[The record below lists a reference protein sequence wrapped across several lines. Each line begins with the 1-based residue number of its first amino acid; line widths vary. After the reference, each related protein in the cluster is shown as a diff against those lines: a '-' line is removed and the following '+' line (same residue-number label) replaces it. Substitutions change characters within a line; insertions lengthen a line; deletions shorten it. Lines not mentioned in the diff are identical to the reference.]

1 MSTERRRGPRQ
12 HTPGKR
18 HPGSARRR
26 SRRAARG
33 RRRRL
38 SERVDAQRQRAPRE
52 ADAIAERARP
62 GLAISGSPHGTTSA
76 PATTVLTPQELHV
89 AVAVAHGAANKE
101 AAAALFLSV
110 KTVEFHLSRVYRKL
124 GLSSRAQLARLMT
137 LDECTTSLEVSGR

>member
-1 MSTERRRGPRQ
+1 M
-12 HTPGKR
+12 
-18 HPGSARRR
+18 
-26 SRRAARG
+26 
-33 RRRRL
+33 
-38 SERVDAQRQRAPRE
+38 
-52 ADAIAERARP
+52 
-62 GLAISGSPHGTTSA
+62 
-76 PATTVLTPQELHV
+76 